1 MWRSSR
7 SLYAVDCAGQ
17 ATRHTALLLAL
28 LTYVNFKQ
36 KAVESLLQRPQST
49 KFNQWVV
56 FPDTAKCVD
65 SETQDL
71 IISLTQV
78 TGIGP
83 SRNHIDVCVCVTRVT
98 TNKNNLPQ
106 YRTLI

>member
-36 KAVESLLQRPQST
+36 KAVESLLHRPQST

-78 TGIGP
+78 TGIGLA
-83 SRNHIDVCVCVTRVT
+83 VTTLMCVCVTRVT